1 MIDMKK
7 VILSV
12 ITIMML
18 ITFVFAFTNNVQG
31 NYNYISTIKT
41 IDSKE
46 TVQGDTSKN
55 SVQNVVG
62 AVLKVTRVIATG
74 VALIM
79 LTVLAIKYM
88 ASAPNDRATI
98 KQHAVVYIVGA
109 IVLFASSAILGIIQN
124 FAENN
129 VKAS

>member
-31 NYNYISTIKT
+31 DYNYISTIKT